1 MISTN
6 WKISTKLE
14 LELNV
19 SNAKIF
25 AYFINFYSQNYSL
38 YSSIYLQIIKLLRL
52 LNYLIELLTQFEC
65 RSNILIAEN
74 LEFITRNCDNH
85 FFFFFSNTILHHFC
99 SDLHRW
105 LIGHQIKF
113 LGSANHLAIGECLLS
128 KQKFCQ
134 SRHFHVLFFF
144 ISFFFN
150 FFPINSFSPTHN
162 YFLFLEI
169 SEKKHFSKEKI
180 NCK

>member
-85 FFFFFSNTILHHFC
+85 FFFFSNTILHHFC

-113 LGSANHLAIGECLLS
+113 LGSANHLAIGESLIIQAKILS
-128 KQKFCQ
+128 
-134 SRHFHVLFFF
+134 
-144 ISFFFN
+144 IEA
-150 FFPINSFSPTHN
+150 FSCP
-162 YFLFLEI
+162 FLFY
-169 SEKKHFSKEKI
+169 
-180 NCK
+180 

>member
-85 FFFFFSNTILHHFC
+85 FFFFFQHHSTPFLLRFAPLTYRTSNKVSRLGESFGDRRVLIIQAKIL
-99 SDLHRW
+99 S
-105 LIGHQIKF
+105 IE
-113 LGSANHLAIGECLLS
+113 A
-128 KQKFCQ
+128 
-134 SRHFHVLFFF
+134 
-144 ISFFFN
+144 
-150 FFPINSFSPTHN
+150 FSCP
-162 YFLFLEI
+162 FLFY
-169 SEKKHFSKEKI
+169 
-180 NCK
+180 